1 VHSVGVDGR
10 IGPRYEV
17 IPTSFGVF
25 TLVLLGGYALFG
37 RGFAYL
43 GVPPIFVGEF
53 GLFLAILTILF
64 SGVPQGLLR
73 SPVTWLII
81 LFMFWGAVCTFPYV
95 DQYGLDA
102 LRDGALWGY
111 ALYALAVATVMLKL
125 AAVGKVTRFYSRG
138 LVIFLLLAP
147 VLESF
152 ALFNPSDFPRWPWGP
167 EGGVPVFGLKMGDF
181 AVHYAGIFAFIA
193 LDVSAMSFRL
203 PWMIAWF
210 LGMLGPASVSRGGLL
225 SVLSVVLLC
234 VIVRPSIKFF
244 YCLSFIGVFLMVL
257 QLLGVVMNFEI
268 PSDVQDRVRNLSGEQ
283 IILNVE
289 SILLPAEESGSEL
302 GATKRWRELWWDKII
317 HYTVDGDEFWT
328 GKGFG
333 INLADADGF
342 QTQIDHS
349 LRNPHSVHM
358 TVLARSGV
366 PGLVLWIVLQLAFV
380 SKLFF
385 NIMRDMRTNRSWLAR
400 VQIWTVLYWLA
411 FIINGSFDVF
421 LEGPQGGIW
430 FWSIFGFGLALIVG
444 RRDLLRSSATYHA
457 VSNGGASRTEPQ
469 RKKIRWVQPGSVPRA
484 RRLPG

>member
-1 VHSVGVDGR
+1 MHSVGIDGR
-10 IGPRYEV
+10 YGPQYEV
-17 IPTSFGVF
+17 IPKSFGIF

-64 SGVPQGLLR
+64 SGVPRGLLR
-73 SPVTWLII
+73 SSVTWLMI
-81 LFMFWGAVCTFPYV
+81 LFMLWGAARTFPYV

-111 ALYALAVATVMLKL
+111 ALYALAVATAVLKL

-147 VLESF
+147 VLELL
-152 ALFNPSDFPRWPWGP
+152 ALFASSSFPRWPWGP
-167 EGGVPVFGLKMGDF
+167 EGGVPVFDLKMGDF
-181 AVHYAGIFAFIA
+181 AVHYAGIFAFLA

-210 LGMLGPASVSRGGLL
+210 FGTLGPAAVSRGGLL
-225 SVLSVVLLC
+225 TVVSIVSLC
-234 VIVRPSIKFF
+234 TIVRPSIKFF
-244 YCLSFIGVFLMVL
+244 YCLSFIGVFLMLL
-257 QLLGVVMNFEI
+257 QLLGVVMDFEI
-268 PSDVQDRVRNLSGEQ
+268 PSGVQDRVRNLSGEQ
-283 IILNVE
+283 IMLNVQT
-289 SILLPAEESGSEL
+289 ILSPAGESGSEL
-302 GATKRWRELWWDKII
+302 EATKRWRELWWDKII
-317 HYTVDGDEFWT
+317 HYTVYGDEFWT

-349 LRNPHSVHM
+349 LRSPHSVHM
-358 TVLARSGV
+358 AVLARSGV
-366 PGLVLWIVLQLAFV
+366 PGLVLWIALQLTFV

-385 NIMRDMRTNRSWLAR
+385 NSMRDMRANRSWLAR

-444 RRDLLRSSATYHA
+444 RRDLLRSSTTYHA
-457 VSNGGASRTEPQ
+457 VSKGVARGTEPE
-469 RKKIRWVQPGSVPRA
+469 RKKIRWVQPGRVPRA